1 MYYEN
6 KREKQRRNLFVF
18 ISMVIIISLL
28 VALNFRLELLGSGN
42 VQGEYNA
49 QKLVTE
55 NTILEEIENEGKNYK
70 FIEESSKAIVG
81 ISKLKQNGTSI
92 FSNIIENV
100 GMGSG
105 VLITDTGYILTNQ
118 HVSGNKYSNCYVTLE
133 NGESYNGDVVWADEN
148 IDLAIVKINVAKMN
162 YLELGDSDTVEL
174 GEDVYAIGNPV
185 GFEFQRSVTKGIIS
199 GLNRTIKI
207 HDDTELTYM
216 EDLLQTDCTI
226 NEGNSGGALITTEG
240 KLIGINTIKITDVE
254 GMGFAIPINIV
265 KPIIEKFVTNG
276 KFEEAYL
283 GIYGYDKEVIPYLN
297 SSVELESGIYVDQI
311 QLDGPVYNSGILV
324 GDIITKIDNIQI
336 NKMSELRKYIYSKNP
351 GDTVRLTVHRSFKD
365 FEVEVK
371 LNYKL

>member
-207 HDDTELTYM
+207 QDDTELTYM